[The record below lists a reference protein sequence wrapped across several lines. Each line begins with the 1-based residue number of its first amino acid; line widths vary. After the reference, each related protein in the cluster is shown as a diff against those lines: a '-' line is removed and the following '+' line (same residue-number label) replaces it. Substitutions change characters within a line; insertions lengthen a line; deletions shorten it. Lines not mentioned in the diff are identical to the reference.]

1 MMVSRRKTSSSAI
14 MLAATICTVV
24 SSSLDSASAFV
35 QPVRRSHAIRSTANL
50 NDSISPLDQYNYK
63 RALPKTGIATPLYM
77 SSTNGDD
84 AKNGAVQANNGSNG
98 SNSKY
103 PMEPQV
109 YPQRWTQLVY
119 LSLLALLSD
128 WICFSVAASP
138 AGFENAYPGASAA
151 NLIDIFLFT
160 NVASCFLVTDV
171 VSKFGLEMAIKGAA
185 GIMTLGC
192 LLRSGIPDLTWLDK
206 IGLTGLGTS
215 IANAASDVISGGGG
229 GGSSSDLV
237 DMVPQEVIDVL
248 PDGISDQMDP
258 STLTEAARMAGLEPY
273 TFLVFGTI
281 LVGFAQPYFQCTPPM
296 LSATWF
302 GSNERATATATA
314 LNFNQIGIAVAF
326 LVGGHM
332 AKNEV
337 GIHDYFGLIT
347 LLCAVV
353 TLGTLVQFQNK
364 PPTPPSYSEIEK
376 LVRGE
381 KELPFIESVKKLFA
395 TPGFSIPLAAFICSI
410 SITNVVGT
418 FIDDVMEMGGVTDQ
432 LGIDLAGAGFELAIL
447 IGGIIIGG
455 YVDKTKQYKPVTLAC
470 LFATMFFVIPL
481 GFTDHAIGNQPLLLV
496 GSLLGLGLSC
506 GPIQPINA
514 ELAVDVTYPSD
525 ETAVESVQQVGGN
538 LVSALM
544 VPVAEWAL
552 NQDYEF
558 LKSIKPLDFDVRGDV
573 LLLFTVAAVTIVYFS
588 TFDAP
593 LRRSQA
599 DNDGCEGGAEECPI
613 DLDEDIDAS
622 IDISSSGSSSSSVLL
637 LEEED
642 IKSNVLVEQ

>member
-1 MMVSRRKTSSSAI
+1 MPSERKRPRSSGASRVMTARLSTAFVLAASASSSA
-14 MLAATICTVV
+14 LV
-24 SSSLDSASAFV
+24 ASAFV
-35 QPVRRSHAIRSTANL
+35 LPSSRVRPSIGSSQSIAHIERRPASFDEAVRRSRARTSTLRSANGDV
-50 NDSISPLDQYNYK
+50 NGADGDRPSPLK
-63 RALPKTGIATPLYM
+63 PR
-77 SSTNGDD
+77 
-84 AKNGAVQANNGSNG
+84 
-98 SNSKY
+98 
-103 PMEPQV
+103 V
-109 YPQRWTQLVY
+109 YPQRWTQLLY

-138 AGFENAYPGASAA
+138 EGFEHAYPGASAA

-171 VSKFGLEMAIKGAA
+171 VAKFGLEKAIKAAA

-192 LLRSGIPDLTWLDK
+192 LLRSGVPDLAWLEK
-206 IGLTGLGTS
+206 FGLELGAG
-215 IANAASDVISGGGG
+215 IANAAEAA
-229 GGSSSDLV
+229 SSA
-237 DMVPQEVIDVL
+237 VPDALAQVEQVVSQEVLEVSREVAEVL
-248 PDGISDQMDP
+248 PDVVTDLVDP
-258 STLTEAARMAGLEPY
+258 STLTEASRTAGLEPY
-273 TFLVFGTI
+273 PLLVLGTV

-302 GSNERATATATA
+302 AADERATATATA

-347 LLCAVV
+347 LLCVAVAA
-353 TLGTLVQFQNK
+353 GTFAQFQNR
-364 PPTPPSYSEIEK
+364 PPSPPSYSEIEK
-376 LVRGE
+376 MARGDE
-381 KELPFIESVKKLFA
+381 EPPFLESVKKLFG
-395 TPGFSIPLAAFICSI
+395 TPGFSLPLAAFICSI
-410 SITNVVGT
+410 SITNIVGT
-418 FIDDVMEMGGVTDQ
+418 FIDEVMERGGVTDQ

-447 IGGIIIGG
+447 LGGIIIGG

-470 LFATMFFVIPL
+470 LLATMVFVIPL
-481 GFTDHAIGNQPLLLV
+481 GLTDHMLGNEPVLLV
-496 GSLLGLGLSC
+496 LALLGLGLSC

-558 LKSIKPLDFDVRGDV
+558 FKKIRPLDMDIRGDV
-573 LLLFTVAAVTIVYFS
+573 VLLFTVALVTILYFN

-593 LRRSQA
+593 LRRTMA
-599 DNDGCEGGAEECPI
+599 DGEENVVESPQILLGESSAALDDCESLPAE
-613 DLDEDIDAS
+613 
-622 IDISSSGSSSSSVLL
+622 
-637 LEEED
+637 
-642 IKSNVLVEQ
+642 LVEQ

>member
-1 MMVSRRKTSSSAI
+1 VP
-14 MLAATICTVV
+14 
-24 SSSLDSASAFV
+24 SLS
-35 QPVRRSHAIRSTANL
+35 
-50 NDSISPLDQYNYK
+50 
-63 RALPKTGIATPLYM
+63 M
-77 SSTNGDD
+77 SSTNGEEVT
-84 AKNGAVQANNGSNG
+84 NGN
-98 SNSKY
+98 KF

-109 YPQRWTQLVY
+109 YSQRWTQLAY

-138 AGFENAYPGASAA
+138 DGFEHAYPGASAA

-171 VSKFGLEMAIKGAA
+171 VAKFGLEKAIKGAA
-185 GIMTLGC
+185 GIMTVGC
-192 LLRSGIPDLTWLDK
+192 LLRSGIPDLAWLENF
-206 IGLTGLGTS
+206 GLGLGAG
-215 IANAASDVISGGGG
+215 IANAADGAETIVQAMS
-229 GGSSSDLV
+229 
-237 DMVPQEVIDVL
+237 QEVIDVL
-248 PDGISDQMDP
+248 PDAVSDMIDP
-258 STLTEAARMAGLEPY
+258 STLTEASRVAGLEPY
-273 TFLVFGTI
+273 SLLVLGTVM
-281 LVGFAQPYFQCTPPM
+281 VGFAQPYFQCTPPM

-302 GSNERATATATA
+302 ASNERATATATA

-347 LLCAVV
+347 LFCAIV
-353 TLGTLVQFQNK
+353 TLGTFLQFQNA
-364 PPTPPSYSEIEK
+364 PPSPPSYSEIEK
-376 LVRGE
+376 LMSGE
-381 KELPFIESVKKLFA
+381 KEPSFFESVKKLFG
-395 TPGFSIPLAAFICSI
+395 TPGFSLPLAAFICSI

-418 FIDDVMEMGGVTDQ
+418 FIDEVMERGGITDQ
-432 LGIDLAGAGFELAIL
+432 LGVDLAGAGFELAIL
-447 IGGIIIGG
+447 VGGIIIGG

-470 LFATMFFVIPL
+470 LLATMFFVIPL
-481 GFTDHAIGNQPLLLV
+481 GLTDHMLGNEPVLLV
-496 GSLLGLGLSC
+496 LALLGLGLSC

-558 LKSIKPLDFDVRGDV
+558 FDKIRPLDLDVRGDV

-593 LRRSQA
+593 LRRTIA
-599 DNDGCEGGAEECPI
+599 EGELENLESPQ
-613 DLDEDIDAS
+613 S
-622 IDISSSGSSSSSVLL
+622 TVIDIIQS
-637 LEEED
+637 
-642 IKSNVLVEQ
+642 